1 MVFIYLTKLN
11 YQLDYSRRKLKRKQ
25 KRMKKVLIV
34 GGGLAGSEAAWQ
46 LLQKG
51 FSVHMV
57 EMRPQK
63 TTPAHKTKLFGELV
77 CSNSLRSDDHE
88 INAVGLMHDEMR
100 KAGSLIM
107 QAADATRVP
116 AGAALAVNRDE
127 FAAFI
132 TEKLKSHP
140 LFTFEEKEMSF
151 NDLPLDMPVI
161 LATGPLTSAKMADG
175 LQAFTKRESLHFF
188 DAIAPI
194 VYRDS
199 VDMTKAWYQSR
210 YDKGDGT
217 DYLNCA
223 LSKEEY
229 NQFIDALLAGEK
241 VPFKEFEKNTPYFE
255 GCLPVEV
262 MAERGRQTLL
272 FGPMKPV
279 GLSNPHEEGRR
290 PFAVVQLRKE
300 NKQGTLFN
308 LVGFQTKLTYKAQ
321 NEVFRLIPAL
331 KDAVFARFGGI
342 HRNTFVSGPDVLDER
357 LSLKGQEN
365 IKIAGQ
371 LSGCEGYIESA
382 AMGLIAGLLTA
393 DEHMPLPPKET
404 ALGAMLCHITKE
416 GELETFQPMNINFGL
431 FPDVDVPEGKKKLK
445 GHDRKRAYTKRA
457 KKAFDEWF
465 KAIK

>member
-1 MVFIYLTKLN
+1 
-11 YQLDYSRRKLKRKQ
+11 
-25 KRMKKVLIV
+25 MKKVLIV
-34 GGGLAGSEAAWQ
+34 GAGLAGSEAAWQ
-46 LLQKG
+46 LLNKG
-51 FSVHMV
+51 FAVKMV
-57 EMRPQK
+57 EMRPKK
-63 TTPAHKTKLFGELV
+63 TTPAHKSKLFGELV

-100 KAGSLIM
+100 KMGSLIM

-116 AGAALAVNRDE
+116 AGASLAVNREE
-127 FAAFI
+127 FATFI

-140 LFTFEEKEMSF
+140 LFELEEKEMSF
-151 NDLPLDMPVI
+151 EELPTDMPVI
-161 LATGPLTSAKMADG
+161 LATGPLTSSKMAQG
-175 LQAFTKRESLHFF
+175 LQAFTQKESLHFF

-229 NQFIDALLAGEK
+229 NAFIDALLNGEK
-241 VPFKEFEKNTPYFE
+241 VAFKDFEKDTPYFE

-279 GLSNPHEEGRR
+279 GLSNPHENGRR

-342 HRNTFVSGPDVLDER
+342 HRNTFVCGPQVLDER
-357 LSLKGQEN
+357 LSLKGREN
-365 IKIAGQ
+365 IKLAGQ

-382 AMGLIAGLLTA
+382 AMGLLAGLLTS
-393 DEHMPLPPKET
+393 DNQLPLPPQET

-416 GELETFQPMNINFGL
+416 AEKSTFQPMNINFGL
-431 FPDVDVPEGKKKLK
+431 FPEVEIPEGKKKLK
-445 GHDRKRAYTKRA
+445 GHDRKKAYTERA
-457 KKAFDEWF
+457 KKAFDAWYHNIT
-465 KAIK
+465 A